1 MKKILI
7 TLLLIAAG
15 TANVCAQETEQIEG
29 HIEMLL
35 EKKEKLDSLYS
46 YWNDFV
52 AQHPKDEKAWRNL
65 FEVENGLV
73 ERLHFKDW
81 NKGEELRK
89 ELNVVG
95 RMKQAIPDTYTF
107 YYCAYEGAYRE
118 DGWSSEEFFEHYEK
132 FADLAV
138 DHLPHDAVAS
148 DYKKWAGYLIQKQ
161 DTARLTRVLT
171 EYYERGLY
179 PAEELQYHFNELQ
192 GMDEGA
198 VYLALMKETSLAS
211 SSCNW

>member
-7 TLLLIAAG
+7 ALLLIAAG

-35 EKKEKLDSLYS
+35 VKKEKLDSLYS

-107 YYCAYEGAYRE
+107 YNCAYEGAYRE
-118 DGWSSEEFFEHYEK
+118 DG
-132 FADLAV
+132 
-138 DHLPHDAVAS
+138 
-148 DYKKWAGYLIQKQ
+148 
-161 DTARLTRVLT
+161 
-171 EYYERGLY
+171 
-179 PAEELQYHFNELQ
+179 
-192 GMDEGA
+192 
-198 VYLALMKETSLAS
+198 
-211 SSCNW
+211 